1 MPTAND
7 TRVRVDD
14 LSKMTAT
21 VCGPASGFTRPAVL
35 LEALGEVEDLG
46 LLGRADVVV
55 AEEVAGHAGPFGV
68 DRVVRVS
75 GGRRPRR
82 RARG

>member
-21 VCGPASGFTRPAVL
+21 VCGPASGVAPQRSAL
-35 LEALGEVEDLG
+35 SALGEVEDLG
-46 LLGRADVVV
+46 LLGRA
-55 AEEVAGHAGPFGV
+55 
-68 DRVVRVS
+68 
-75 GGRRPRR
+75 
-82 RARG
+82 